1 MQVRMRNRDLQ
12 QRGTLQAMS
21 GKMVLRNNSPSSWS
35 INVNANKGNWDRF
48 EEGWGVSLTDSGIFY
63 TSGQVLEIEDEET
76 EDGVRTLAL
85 TGASDLSI
93 LANSLVIPNP
103 SNPLAQVN
111 QWSATGK
118 AETVLRK
125 LVNEQVGPGAPA
137 DYRVPGLI
145 LDEDLGRGEE
155 ISVSER
161 WSNLQE
167 VLQSQ
172 AQTAGLLYDIRQVD
186 ENLVFSISEPNDYTR
201 AVRLTRING
210 GVKSY
215 KLTRTAPTATEVIVG
230 GTGSG
235 ATRKM
240 WREPEDGPAE
250 TPWGVRI
257 TKFVDRQSTSK
268 DTELKQAA
276 QSELE
281 SGAAESSVVISA
293 GDTASAK
300 FGRDFWLGDKITID
314 LGRGED
320 SLISDTVQI
329 VEVEWNEKGI
339 ETKIQVGPEPD
350 ESKLSQSSSK
360 LVELVKKLSKQV
372 RQQSTR

>member
-1 MQVRMRNRDLQ
+1 PGDVEGTILMQVRMRNRDLQ

-35 INVNANKGNWDRF
+35 INVNANEGNWDRF

-111 QWSATGK
+111 QWTASGK

-145 LDEDLGRGEE
+145 LSEDGERGPE

-172 AQTAGLLYDIRQVD
+172 AQTAGLLYDIRQED
-186 ENLVFSISEPNDYTR
+186 ENLVFSMSEPNDYTR
-201 AVRLTRING
+201 AVRLTRVNG

-215 KLTRTAPTATEVIVG
+215 KLTRTAPTVTEVIVG

-240 WREPEDGPAE
+240 WREPKDGPAK

-281 SGAAESSVVISA
+281 SGAAESSVVVSA
-293 GDTASAK
+293 GDTKSAK
-300 FGRDFWLGDKITID
+300 FGRDFWL
-314 LGRGED
+314 
-320 SLISDTVQI
+320 
-329 VEVEWNEKGI
+329 
-339 ETKIQVGPEPD
+339 
-350 ESKLSQSSSK
+350 
-360 LVELVKKLSKQV
+360 
-372 RQQSTR
+372 